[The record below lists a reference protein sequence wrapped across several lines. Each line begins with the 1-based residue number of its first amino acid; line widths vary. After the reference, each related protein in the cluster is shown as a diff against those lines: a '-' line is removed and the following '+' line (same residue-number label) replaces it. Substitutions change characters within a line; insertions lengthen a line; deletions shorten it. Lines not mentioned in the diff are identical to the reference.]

1 MRSPIPALVRSL
13 GALDGIL
20 RKGER
25 FCVDNGI
32 DASELLEAR
41 IAPTMKPLTHQIRLC
56 CNHAVAA
63 ATLLADKEA
72 LRIDGAFDTFLDLH
86 ARIAATR
93 AAIGAIAPEAF
104 DATDQSILQITLDD
118 GVTSVPAC
126 DYLMEHAMPNFY
138 FSMTTAYNIL
148 RGKGVPLGKTDFLG
162 GVTGNAPNVD
172 VRPAGRSPVSR
183 PVAGF
188 AQHGFQN
195 PHGAICDDFH
205 DRA

>member
-72 LRIDGAFDTFLDLH
+72 LRIDGAFDTFPDLH

-93 AAIGAIAPEAF
+93 TVIGAIAPEAF
-104 DATDQSILQITLDD
+104 DAADQSILQITLDD

-162 GVTGNAPNVD
+162 G
-172 VRPAGRSPVSR
+172 
-183 PVAGF
+183 
-188 AQHGFQN
+188 
-195 PHGAICDDFH
+195 
-205 DRA
+205 